1 MAYGIQVYNSSGA
14 TVWDS
19 TVAASGIVA
28 DVIITPAS
36 GGGPYQYT
44 YPDFA
49 GRTVNTVSL
58 VAFGD
63 ISPPTVDTALG
74 YPRVTVPYSQL
85 GELQIL
91 VAVF

>member
-28 DVIITPAS
+28 DVIITSA
-36 GGGPYQYT
+36 GGPYQYT

-58 VAFGD
+58 VVPGD
-63 ISPPTVDTALG
+63 ELPPTVDTALG
-74 YPRVTVPYSQL
+74 YPRVTVPYSQY
-85 GELQIL
+85 GGVQIL